1 MPTQWSDTNT
11 GSFTRGGN
19 GGPNQLWRSELRIR
33 DIGEFAVLRFMSPF
47 QPREGLDTPENVMP
61 DRSAYFYA
69 DGRSV
74 SGKRFTDYIYCASL
88 NANLDGT
95 RLIEES
101 ACKCRQGGGAP
112 MCYRGE
118 TPPVDV
124 RSSDCK
130 FRYVYWALHYYTYH
144 TAQNPVINESS
155 PLYNEAWAVARRE
168 RGEIDAWEKIQIG
181 NKIYFR
187 ETVMAPRFIK
197 MAAPTRDSL
206 TTFAER
212 YGDITTKVYEYHK
225 HKPQGDAGF
234 ITYQFL
240 PSDIDVPKL
249 GKERV
254 TAVIKDLPRL
264 DRIAASLI
272 DGIDIQ
278 PFTIEDKTADNKAME
293 NIANSM
299 VDESDN
305 LPTAEASLQIDPT
318 DDDPLDSLGNA
329 GNDLDDI

>member
-1 MPTQWSDTNT
+1 MPTQWSDAST
-11 GSFTRGGN
+11 GSFNKGSFEGG
-19 GGPNQLWRSELRIR
+19 NQLWRSELRIR

-47 QPREGLDTPENVMP
+47 QPREGLEVPENVMP
-61 DRSAYFYA
+61 DRSAYYYA

-88 NANLDGT
+88 NVNPDGT
-95 RLIEES
+95 RLIDEAS
-101 ACKCRQGGGAP
+101 CKCRQGGGAP
-112 MCYRGE
+112 MCYQGGN
-118 TPPVDV
+118 PPTDV

-144 TAQNPVINESS
+144 TSQNPVINETS
-155 PLYNEAWAVARRE
+155 PLYNEPWAVARRE
-168 RGEIDAWEKIQIG
+168 RGEVDAWEKIQFG
-181 NKIYFR
+181 SKVYFR
-187 ETVMAPRFIK
+187 EAVMAPRFIK
-197 MAAPTRDSL
+197 MAPTRDSL

-240 PSDIDVPKL
+240 PSDVEVPKL

-278 PFTIEDKTADNKAME
+278 PFTTEDKAADNKAME
-293 NIANSM
+293 NIANSVTEEAEEV
-299 VDESDN
+299 VDSVE
-305 LPTAEASLQIDPT
+305 PA
-318 DDDPLDSLGNA
+318 DDPLDSLGNA
-329 GNDLDDI
+329 SDDLENI